1 MPECVLERVQEKHY
15 ERRCEL
21 DIEALIVL
29 P

>member
-1 MPECVLERVQEKHY
+1 MTECVPERVRKQHY

-29 P
+29 L